1 MHHDGRYL
9 ELIARI
15 GNWEPPTFIFGGFA
29 EDALLHGVISRPHN
43 DVDVLVFREQLNLY
57 IPQAKN
63 LGFEDF
69 YVYYEPIPGRPL
81 VLNAANEGLHLEIS
95 IFERDGDG
103 RAYFVVIGGA
113 DGKLYRVYLPDD
125 AFAFPLSTLKG
136 VPVQTLSPLALYQ
149 IRDGLARVAPFG
161 DLRPTDIPAQK
172 LLRARYFKGK
182 PGKKLAPE
190 IRGHEP

>member
-15 GNWEPPTFIFGGFA
+15 GNWEPPPFIFGGFA

-69 YVYYEPIPGRPL
+69 DINYEPIPGKPL
-81 VLNAANEGLHLEIS
+81 VLNAEHGGLHLEIS
-95 IFERDGDG
+95 MFERDGEDK
-103 RAYFVVIGGA
+103 AYFVVIGGA

-125 AFAFPLSTLKG
+125 AFTFPASMIEG

-149 IRDGLARVAPFG
+149 IRDGLMRVAPFG
-161 DLRPTDIPAQK
+161 ELRPTDLPAQK
-172 LLRARYFKGK
+172 LLLERFFKGK
-182 PGKKLAPE
+182 AEVELAPQ
-190 IRGHEP
+190 IRSEEP